1 MTKKEF
7 KKRWDTPDGGG
18 ITFDDIADCA
28 REWGLFAKPRTMDIN
43 RVAAAV
49 VKAAGCKDQWQT

>member
-1 MTKKEF
+1 MTKKKF

-18 ITFDDIADCA
+18 ITFDDIAECA

-49 VKAAGCKDQWQT
+49 VKAASCKDQWQT